1 MNRLEGFHK
10 KLREQSHAP
19 RSDRLGCISQ
29 VKNRPV
35 YTLAKYTPFL
45 SLSLPLL
52 RATKRDT
59 ESSKRV
65 ARIEERGRRRV
76 ENKARGKKKRR
87 EEVLEG
93 IGAKEGEKKRCWK
106 EKEEGGREKTASA
119 NVTGLHSD
127 VGV

>member
-1 MNRLEGFHK
+1 MNRLEGLRK
-10 KLREQSHAP
+10 KVREQSHAP

-29 VKNRPV
+29 VKIGPYIPSRNI
-35 YTLAKYTPFL
+35 LPFSP
-45 SLSLPLL
+45 SLSLL

-65 ARIEERGRRRV
+65 ARREERGRRRV

>member
-1 MNRLEGFHK
+1 MNRLEGLRK
-10 KLREQSHAP
+10 KCASNPKHPVRIDSDASAKSKSARIYPRE
-19 RSDRLGCISQ
+19 I
-29 VKNRPV
+29 
-35 YTLAKYTPFL
+35 Y
-45 SLSLPLL
+45 SLSLPLYCKQRNEIQNL
-52 RATKRDT
+52 RSVWPEEKKEEEEGLKIKR
-59 ESSKRV
+59 
-65 ARIEERGRRRV
+65 G
-76 ENKARGKKKRR
+76 GKKKRR